1 MLPTPPLLHA
11 HPDDIV
17 AWRAGQPVTQ
27 RTFMAH
33 AAQVADSFPAGRHL
47 LNACH
52 DRYRFAVTLVAGMLS
67 GRVNLMPSTYT
78 PEVVRQLAEFAP
90 DTFVVDDGTD
100 AARHPG
106 LPEHRF
112 PDTPPSVTT
121 DAHALFAIPPEQL
134 VSWVFTSGSTGA
146 PVPHPKTW
154 GKLVLNTRAA
164 AQQLGLNT
172 KRTGQPPF
180 TLIGTV
186 PPQHMYGFESTI
198 LLALQGGGA
207 FVAERLFYPA
217 DILATLA
224 ATPGPRVLVTTPYH
238 LRTLLAANEAKP
250 PVELLVSATAPLPPE
265 LAREAEQAFAAPLLE
280 IYGSTETGQIATRRP
295 CADPRWRLFPG
306 IQLEDRAGTTWAQ
319 GGHVETPVPLGDLI
333 VLEDSEHFTLQGRSA
348 DLINIA
354 GKRTSL
360 EYLNHQLQRISGITD
375 AAYYMPDEDRDSVT
389 RLSAFVVA
397 PGMTRADIVTALRE
411 RIDPLFLPRPLVM
424 LDALPRNATGKLPR
438 DVCKQLLAAHASG
451 SGRSTS

>member
-1 MLPTPPLLHA
+1 
-11 HPDDIV
+11 
-17 AWRAGQPVTQ
+17 
-27 RTFMAH
+27 MAH
-33 AAQVADSFPAGRHL
+33 ALQTADSFPAGRHL
-47 LNACH
+47 LNACQ

-90 DTFVVDDGTD
+90 DTFVVADNSET
-100 AARHPG
+100 ARHPG

-112 PDTPPSVTT
+112 IDTPPGVGSET
-121 DAHALFAIPPEQL
+121 DHVPDIPPEQL

-164 AQQLGLNT
+164 AQQLGLST
-172 KRTGQPPF
+172 SSTDQPPF

-198 LLALQGGGA
+198 LLALLGGGA

-217 DILATLA
+217 DIIAALAS
-224 ATPGPRVLVTTPYH
+224 TPGPRVLVTTPYH
-238 LRTLLAANEAKP
+238 LRTVLTVGEAKP
-250 PVELLVSATAPLPPE
+250 NIKLLLSATAPLPPE
-265 LAREAEQAFAAPLLE
+265 LAHEAEQVFSAPLLE

-295 CADPRWRLFPG
+295 CTDTRWRLFPG
-306 IQLEDRAGTTWAQ
+306 IQLDDRNGTTWAQ

-333 VLEDSEHFTLQGRSA
+333 TIEDDEHFTLGGRST

-360 EYLNHQLQRISGITD
+360 EYLNHQLQHIPGVTD
-375 AAYYMPDEDRDSVT
+375 GAYYMPDYMPDEDASGVT
-389 RLSAFVVA
+389 RLTAFIVA
-397 PGMTRADIVTALRE
+397 PGLHRANIIAALRQ
-411 RIDPLFLPRPLVM
+411 RVDPLFLPRPLIM

-438 DVCKQLLAAHASG
+438 DVCKQLLTTHTRTPEVPQS
-451 SGRSTS
+451 

>member
-11 HPDDIV
+11 HPDATV
-17 AWRAGQPVTQ
+17 AWRAGQPVT
-27 RTFMAH
+27 RRAFMAH
-33 AAQVADSFPAGRHL
+33 AAHVADSFPPGHHL

-78 PEVVRQLAEFAP
+78 AEVVRQLAEFAP
-90 DTFVVDDGTD
+90 DTFLVTDGGEST
-100 AARHPG
+100 RHPG

-112 PDTPPSVTT
+112 PDTAPELRNQAETLP
-121 DAHALFAIPPEQL
+121 AIPPEQL

-164 AQQLGLNT
+164 AEQLGL
-172 KRTGQPPF
+172 TGGCADQPPF

-207 FVAERLFYPA
+207 FVAERPFYPA

-224 ATPGPRVLVTTPYH
+224 ATPGRRVLVTTPYH
-238 LRTLLAANEAKP
+238 LRTLLAAPEAKP
-250 PVELLVSATAPLPPE
+250 AMELLISATAPLPPE
-265 LAREAEQAFAAPLLE
+265 LAREAERAFAAPLLE

-295 CADPRWRLFPG
+295 CVDARWRLFPG
-306 IQLEDRAGTTWAQ
+306 IQLEDRSGTTWAR

-333 VLEDSEHFTLQGRSA
+333 ALEDSQHFTLQGRSV

-360 EYLNHQLQRISGITD
+360 DYLNHQIQHLPGVTD
-375 AAYYMPDEDRDSVT
+375 AAYYMPDEDGDGVT
-389 RLSAFVVA
+389 RLAAFVVA
-397 PGMTRADIVTALRE
+397 PGMARADIVAALRE

-438 DVCKQLLAAHASG
+438 DVCRQLLADHANRT
-451 SGRSTS
+451 GRSPA